1 MNEEQLRPWM
11 MKPLDE
17 WSIVGMNH
25 YSAGGK
31 RRLFVAMA
39 KDGCCITAEGKDDR
53 FLWNRLWHQA
63 MDAAKDEARIQRA
76 GDQAQPTVANAGSVP
91 GVPGIAANRTTND

>member
-1 MNEEQLRPWM
+1 MSDEALRPWM

-25 YSAGGK
+25 YSVDGE
-31 RRLFVAMA
+31 RRLFVAMS
-39 KDGCCITAEGKDDR
+39 KDGRCIKAEGQDDR

-63 MDAAKDEARIQRA
+63 MDEGRRKPRVIEPATTTTR
-76 GDQAQPTVANAGSVP
+76 PPGSQDRSL
-91 GVPGIAANRTTND
+91 GSQE